1 MDFHNVLYN
10 AKYHCHPYILST
22 TVLSDNLPLRQKIR
36 ILHDIS
42 KGLNYLHNLEP
53 AIVHRDLNARNV
65 FLTHNVCAKISDF
78 GNARIIDL
86 DPEAN
91 VCSHTAFPGTIE
103 YMPPEAQTYHTQVT
117 YGPSLDVFSFGHL
130 SLLVFTQTQVE
141 VLPPSLDAMGALSEV
156 IKRKRAFDAV
166 NLDLIDFPETLAIIK
181 MSLHFLPCRVTAT
194 CISTCNTLP
203 RKRLARYKQRFR
215 YYKLKQPVVACFLLI
230 ERGLMTTDML
240 HTIKVEQ
247 CVKSSHCVYT
257 QDEVSIL
264 HIYKFQTTTKFHSS
278 IV

>member
-1 MDFHNVLYN
+1 MIYNPTSLTTLYI
-10 AKYHCHPYILST
+10 Y
-22 TVLSDNLPLRQKIR
+22 NLPLRQKIR

-86 DPEAN
+86 DPEAK

-156 IKRKRAFDAV
+156 MKRKRAFDAV
-166 NLDLIDFPETLAIIK
+166 NLDLIDFPETIAIIK
-181 MSLHFLPCRVTAT
+181 MSLHFLPESRPHAFQLVT
-194 CISTCNTLP
+194 
-203 RKRLARYKQRFR
+203 
-215 YYKLKQPVVACFLLI
+215 
-230 ERGLMTTDML
+230 
-240 HTIKVEQ
+240 H
-247 CVKSSHCVYT
+247 
-257 QDEVSIL
+257 
-264 HIYKFQTTTKFHSS
+264 FQEKG
-278 IV
+278 